1 MSDLGKYLTLQSF
14 TNQLNYVFSYDDKD
28 LDKKSKRDAIKKEI
42 MARSEWKDAVEIY
55 KHINKSKIFKS
66 KYDETFTFLI
76 YCFMIS
82 PDIRKISTK
91 GGNPNSLVA
100 IIKSKSYN
108 CTVVIVL
115 MVMFFMFYVIIDD
128 INRLIESQNIFI
140 NPTANNE
147 ALDKLMASP
156 EYAKYEN
163 NVKEYYNITQDEQ
176 DETDL
181 VEYKLKTL
189 QRNSFAKKLT
199 IFSIFLPGFAMKD
212 LGDALFDRAKSELH
226 FQLETWNE
234 IMTEYIASK
243 GATILEEIVEKKKA
257 PTMMDQISALRNPT
271 KVWKRGLED
280 GRKVVQ
286 KNIKHVRSDFMHE
299 MESLYTEIESNFD
312 SSITNINRKIED
324 YNEALSPF
332 FWYFG
337 SIVSL
342 YITSHVYARL
352 GIEGKKRGRP
362 IGSKDKKPRI
372 TNKSKSKNNEVKAIE
387 DKKSGGNKRTLKIH

>member
-1 MSDLGKYLTLQSF
+1 MSDLDKYLTLQSF
-14 TNQLNYVFSYDDKD
+14 TNQLNYVFSYADKD
-28 LDKKSKRDAIKKEI
+28 LDKKSKRDAIKNEI
-42 MARSEWKDAVEIY
+42 MARSEWKDAVKIY
-55 KHINKSKIFKS
+55 KHLNKSKIFKS
-66 KYDETFTFLI
+66 KYDEAFTFLI
-76 YCFMIS
+76 YWFMIS

-91 GGNPNSLVA
+91 GGNPNSLVN
-100 IIKSKSYN
+100 IIKGKSYN

-128 INRLIESQNIFI
+128 INKAIESQNIYI

-156 EYAKYEN
+156 EYAKYEK
-163 NVKEYYNITQDEQ
+163 NVKDYYNITQDEQ

-181 VEYKLKTL
+181 VQYKLNTL
-189 QRNSFAKKLT
+189 QRNSFAKKFTL
-199 IFSIFLPGFAMKD
+199 FSIFLPGFAMKD

-271 KVWKRGLED
+271 KVWQRGLED

-286 KNIKHVRSDFMHE
+286 KNVKHARSDFMHE

-312 SSITNINRKIED
+312 SSVTNINRKIED

-337 SIVSL
+337 SIISL

-352 GIEGKKRGRP
+352 GIESKKRGRP

-372 TNKSKSKNNEVKAIE
+372 TNKIKSKSKVLVIE
-387 DKKSGGNKRTLKIH
+387 DKKSGGNKRTLKKH

>member
-14 TNQLNYVFSYDDKD
+14 INQLNYVFSYDDKD
-28 LDKKSKRDAIKKEI
+28 LDTQVKRKGIKKEI
-42 MARSEWKDAVEIY
+42 MARPEWKDAVEIY
-55 KHINKSKIFKS
+55 KDLNKSKIFKS
-66 KYDETFTFLI
+66 KYDEAFTFLI

-128 INRLIESQNIFI
+128 INRAIESQNIFI

-156 EYAKYEN
+156 EYAKYEK
-163 NVKEYYNITQDEQ
+163 NVKDYYNITQDQQ

-199 IFSIFLPGFAMKD
+199 LFSIFLPGFAMKD

-257 PTMMDQISALRNPT
+257 PTMMDQITAIRNPT
-271 KVWKRGLED
+271 KLWKRGLED

-312 SSITNINRKIED
+312 SSVTNINRKIED
-324 YNEALSPF
+324 YNENLSPF

-352 GIEGKKRGRP
+352 GIKGKKLGRP
-362 IGSKDKKPRI
+362 TGSKDKKPRI
-372 TNKSKSKNNEVKAIE
+372 TNKSKGKSKVLTIE